1 MAKRALHV
9 KTFSPTVLTKSADS
23 HTPARG
29 GISVP
34 DVASG
39 LVAASAAHT
48 GTIAFGKGTDVGR
61 QRNHNEDAVF
71 AAPPLFIVAD
81 GMGGHAAGEIA
92 SELAVQTISQ
102 VAPAYPSGPMLDN
115 AVQEANRAGYAASC
129 ANERRSGMGTT
140 GTAALLLRTRLAIA
154 QVGDSRAYL
163 LHHGTLQQLTR
174 DHSLMQDL
182 IDAGE
187 ITPAE
192 ARIHPQR
199 NFITRALGT
208 GPSVKADIYEL
219 NVSPGDRLL
228 LCSDGLSGM
237 LEDDDIER
245 VLNTVRNPQ
254 TCVNNLIRAA
264 NRAGGYDNVSAIVV
278 DVPGSDAAADALE
291 RRRSIINAAVIGGI
305 AVVLIVA
312 AVVLMKFLGGA

>member
-1 MAKRALHV
+1 MAKRPLSV
-9 KTFSPTVLTKSADS
+9 KTFSPAVFTKGADS
-23 HTPARG
+23 RTPARG

-48 GTIAFGKGTDVGR
+48 ATVAFGKGTDVGR

-71 AAPPLFIVAD
+71 AAPPLFVVAD

-115 AVQEANRAGYAASC
+115 AVQEANRAVYAASC

-140 GTAALLLRTRLAIA
+140 VTAALLLQTRLAIA

-163 LHHGTLQQLTR
+163 LHRGTLQQLTR

-237 LEDDDIER
+237 LEDDDIEH
-245 VLNTVRNPQ
+245 VLSTVRNPQ
-254 TCVNNLIRAA
+254 TCATNLIRAA
-264 NRAGGYDNVSAIVV
+264 NRAGGYDNISAIVV
-278 DVPGSDAAADALE
+278 DVPGNDAAANARE
-291 RRRSIINAAVIGGI
+291 RRRSILTASLIGAV
-305 AVVLIVA
+305 AVVLIVGA
-312 AVVLMKFLGGA
+312 IVAMKLLGGA